1 MKNTNLGNTSVH
13 GETQSD
19 QEMTMVEGGLG
30 LGHPDENLKLES
42 VHVKKEEIDSS
53 EST

>member
-1 MKNTNLGNTSVH
+1 MKNTDLGNTSVH

-42 VHVKKEEIDSS
+42 VHVKRDEIATS
-53 EST
+53 ESS